1 MAELV
6 LTAEAGRSL
15 GSRETRRLR
24 QTGRVPGVVYGLR
37 RDPVPLSV
45 DFKELRAVLTT
56 SAGLNALISLEVAG
70 TKQLSIVKEL
80 QRHPVRN
87 DVIHVDFLRVDPD
100 KPIQVTVPI
109 ALVGE
114 PVKVNQF
121 SGMVEQPMLNVVVY
135 ARPTEIP
142 TEIPCDISDLEIGTS
157 VRAEGLQFPAGVT
170 SDVDLNEVVA
180 VGSETRASKMAMA
193 AARGEVFID
202 EDFDGIDDNLQ
213 GGGDGA
219 DAGDAGED

>member
-6 LTAEAGRSL
+6 LAAESGRTL

-24 QTGRVPGVVYGLR
+24 HTGRVPGVVYGLDQ
-37 RDPVPLSV
+37 DPVPLSV
-45 DFKELRAVLTT
+45 DFKELRAALTT

-70 TKQLSIVKEL
+70 TKQLSLVKEL

-87 DVIHVDFLRVDPD
+87 DVIHVDFLRVDPN
-100 KPIQVTVPI
+100 KPIQVTVPV

-114 PVKVNQF
+114 PEKVNQF
-121 SGMVEQPMLNVVVY
+121 DGMVEQPLLSVVVY
-135 ARPTEIP
+135 AKPTEIP
-142 TEIPCDISDLEIGTS
+142 TEIACDISDLEIGTS
-157 VRAEGLQFPAGVT
+157 VRAESLQFPPGVT
-170 SDVDLNEVVA
+170 SDIDPNDVVA

-213 GGGDGA
+213 GGGTA
-219 DAGDAGED
+219 DSAEADSDS